1 MSMPRW
7 KTTENILNLHKD
19 GEFFDENWMNYDR
32 IWQYAPE
39 PVPWD
44 GNRPM
49 RFEDVDL
56 WEVIAEQSSG
66 WGFVGV
72 YAAYLPYDEYY
83 VVTRAW
89 SIWQEFE
96 GWMANE
102 RLEQFLIQNNIHY
115 PQSNK
120 SITPP
125 ENRVVEKKLVLP
137 TDFMIK

>member
-1 MSMPRW
+1 MPRW
-7 KTTENILNLHKD
+7 KVTEQILNLSKD

-44 GNRPM
+44 GNRPI

-56 WEVIAEQSSG
+56 WEVITEMSG
-66 WGFVGV
+66 PIGI
-72 YAAYLPYDEYY
+72 YASYLPYAEYY
-83 VVTRAW
+83 VVTKNWAV
-89 SIWQEFE
+89 WQEFE

-102 RLEQFLIQNNIHY
+102 RLEQFLIENNIPY
-115 PQSNK
+115 PKSNK

>member
-1 MSMPRW
+1 MPRW
-7 KTTENILNLHKD
+7 KVTEQILNLSKD

-32 IWQYAPE
+32 IWQYAPK
-39 PVPWD
+39 PIPWD
-44 GNRPM
+44 GNRPI

-56 WEVIAEQSSG
+56 WEVISEQSSHN
-66 WGFVGV
+66 GFVGV
-72 YAAYLPYDEYY
+72 YASYQPYEEYY
-83 VVTRAW
+83 VVTRSW

-102 RLEQFLIQNNIHY
+102 RLEQFLIENGIHY
-115 PQSNK
+115 PKSNK